1 MSTEF
6 WLGVAIILLVV
17 IAITLGLLTM
27 AFVTKE
33 YLSEPITVVCSKYY
47 GKGFWFYEGD
57 YIRDMNYSERIKY
70 CPKPTNPQ

>member
-33 YLSEPITVVCSKYY
+33 YLSEPITVVCINITAKASGSMKAITYA
-47 GKGFWFYEGD
+47 
-57 YIRDMNYSERIKY
+57 I
-70 CPKPTNPQ
+70 